1 MVKTEKG
8 LEHAPNLSKRKEMIV
23 KYKLLNVE
31 NLAETGHVEY
41 ILNQRLK
48 VTYN

>member
-1 MVKTEKG
+1 MEKG

-31 NLAETGHVEY
+31 NLAETGH
-41 ILNQRLK
+41 IKHIFNQRLK
-48 VTYN
+48 VAYN